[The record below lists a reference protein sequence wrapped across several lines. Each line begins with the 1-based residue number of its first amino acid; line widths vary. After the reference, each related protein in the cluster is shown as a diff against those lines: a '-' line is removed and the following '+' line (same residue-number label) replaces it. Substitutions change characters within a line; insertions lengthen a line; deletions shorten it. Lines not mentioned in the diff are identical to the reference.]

1 MTLLSSPPSLSVVV
15 LCYRAGETIV
25 PYIKKME
32 EELAAEG
39 VAGYELVL
47 VANYHPN
54 SGDPTPDVVRRLA
67 AANPRLTV
75 VAQPK
80 QGMMGWDLRQGLAA
94 ARGEA
99 IAIIDG
105 DGQMPSADIVRLYRM
120 FRGGEFDLAKTVRVA
135 REDGAYR
142 RLISKIYNVLFRIL
156 FPGMYAR
163 DINSKPKIIS
173 RGAYERMRLTADDWF
188 ADAELMLEARRLKL
202 RVGELP
208 TVFRRNEWRSSFVKP
223 WTMLEF
229 LKNLVAY
236 RIRYWR
242 ER

>member
-1 MTLLSSPPSLSVVV
+1 MIDSAPRPQLSVVV

-25 PYIKKME
+25 SYINKME
-32 EELAAEG
+32 EELREEG
-39 VAGYELVL
+39 VADYELVL
-47 VANYHPN
+47 VANFHPG
-54 SGDPTPDVVRRLA
+54 SGDATPDVVRGLA
-67 AANPRLTV
+67 AVNPRIIV
-75 VAQPK
+75 VAKPK

-94 ARGEA
+94 ATGEA

-120 FRGGEFDLAKTVRVA
+120 FRGGGFDLAKTVRVA

-142 RLISKIYNVLFRIL
+142 RLISKIYNLLFRLL
-156 FPGMYAR
+156 FPGMVVR

-173 RGAYERMRLTADDWF
+173 RRAYERMRLTADDWF

-208 TVFRRNEWRSSFVKP
+208 TVFRRNEWRASFVKP
-223 WTMLEF
+223 WTIIEF
-229 LKNLVAY
+229 LKNLVTY
-236 RIRYWR
+236 RLRYWR
-242 ER
+242 QR